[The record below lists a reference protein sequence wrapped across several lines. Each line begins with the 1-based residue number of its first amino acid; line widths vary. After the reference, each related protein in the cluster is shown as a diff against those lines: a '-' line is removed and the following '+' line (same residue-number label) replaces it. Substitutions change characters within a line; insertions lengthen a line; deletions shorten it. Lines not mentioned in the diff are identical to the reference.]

1 MIKTLI
7 PPPGPP
13 RTLAL
18 AQLISRTGDGA
29 YYVTAALYFT
39 TVVGLSPAELG
50 LGLTIAWT
58 VALLLGVPLGHIAD
72 RRGVRGTTVFFFCCA
87 AVAVGSYLFV
97 RSFPLFVLSA
107 SLYAVGQRSGS
118 AAQQALL
125 AGVVPKEQLT
135 RVRAFLQASYNAGLS
150 VGAAL
155 GGLVLLFDA
164 REAYLAAFALNSAGF
179 VVAALVLW
187 RVPAVASTPVA
198 AKGEKTQTVFKDRPY
213 VAASL
218 LNLVLVLHVPLID
231 VALPLWIVGHT
242 EAPAWVL
249 SVMFVLNTLAVVV
262 FQVRVAR
269 GVTDLAGA
277 ARYVVRGALLLGAGC
292 VVFAFSGTGGSA
304 WSAILLLIT
313 AAAVQTLGE
322 MVQMAGTWE
331 ISFGLAPDGKHGQ
344 YQAFFGSGLTV
355 AEIVGPLAL
364 TGMLVYWG
372 WPGWILLGALF
383 AAAGF
388 AMVPVVR
395 WGERTLAERAVT
407 AERDAAP
414 HTDADGDSGSD
425 AGVAAD
431 ARGDLSP
438 GPDVPG
444 PDVPGPDVPGELARS

>member
-29 YYVTAALYFT
+29 YYVTAALFFT

-50 LGLTIAWT
+50 LGLTVAWT
-58 VALLLGVPLGHIAD
+58 VALVLGVPLGHLAD
-72 RRGVRGTTVFFFCCA
+72 RRGVRGTAVFFFCCA

-155 GGLVLLFDA
+155 GGIVLLFDA
-164 REAYLAAFALNSAGF
+164 REAYLAAFALDSAGF

-187 RVPAVASTPVA
+187 RVPAVAPTPAA

-269 GVTDLAGA
+269 GVSDLAGA
-277 ARYVVRGALLLGAGC
+277 ARYVVRGGLLLGAGC
-292 VVFAFSGTGGSA
+292 VVFAFSGSGGSA

-331 ISFGLAPDGKHGQ
+331 ISFGLAPDGKHGE

-372 WPGWILLGALF
+372 WPGWLLLGALF

-388 AMVPVVR
+388 AMIPVVR
-395 WGERTLAERAVT
+395 WGERRLAERLVT
-407 AERDAAP
+407 AEGGGETPVPDALRKDTPAP
-414 HTDADGDSGSD
+414 DRKDTPAPDAS
-425 AGVAAD
+425 
-431 ARGDLSP
+431 
-438 GPDVPG
+438 
-444 PDVPGPDVPGELARS
+444 GPDVPGELARS